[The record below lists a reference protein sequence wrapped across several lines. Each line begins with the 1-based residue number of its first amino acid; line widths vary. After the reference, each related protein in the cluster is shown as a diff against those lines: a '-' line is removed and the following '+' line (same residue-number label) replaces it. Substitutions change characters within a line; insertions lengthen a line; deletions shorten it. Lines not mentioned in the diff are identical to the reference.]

1 MKIAKLLIVALAAIA
16 IPAAALAHHS
26 RAEFSNETVEV
37 TGVLTEVFWQNPHI
51 ALHLEVEADNGD
63 TESWRI
69 EGWSRPAALESAG
82 VTPELFS
89 VGDSLVVAGRPSRRR
104 QALLATNV
112 LFADG
117 VEAVVAPAEPYW
129 GGPVIGTEAPP
140 PPQVVDAES
149 ENQGFYRAWY
159 PAGNLMMMMRS
170 FTYTDAAIAA
180 REAWD
185 PVDNPIV
192 RCEPPGLPVPFFHA
206 RPIQFSEDGDTV
218 GLHHSY
224 MDVRRTVHLQGA
236 ASPAGRAPTRLGYSA
251 GRWENDD
258 TLVIETSGIDYPY
271 FHIDGTAQSDAI
283 RITERYSLSDDQTR
297 LDYRL
302 TIEDPATLTQPATIE
317 THFLALDEPFEVYDC
332 NVF

>member
-1 MKIAKLLIVALAAIA
+1 MKIIKPIFIALAAIA
-16 IPAAALAHHS
+16 VPTAVLGHHS

-37 TGVLTEVFWQNPHI
+37 SGVLTDVFWQNPHI
-51 ALHLEVEADNGD
+51 ALHLDVEGENGE

-82 VTPELFS
+82 VTPDLFS
-89 VGDSLVVAGRPSRRR
+89 VGDSLVVAGQPSRRR

-117 VEAVVAPAEPYW
+117 VEAVVAPTEPYW
-129 GGPVIGTEAPP
+129 DGPVIGTDAPP
-140 PPQVVDAES
+140 PAQVVDAS
-149 ENQGFYRAWY
+149 AENQGFYRAWY

-170 FTYTDAAIAA
+170 FTYTDAAIAS
-180 REAWD
+180 RDAWD
-185 PVDNPIV
+185 PIDNPIV

-206 RPIQFSEDGDTV
+206 RPILFSQDDGNI

-224 MDVRRTVHLQGA
+224 MDVRRTVHLGA
-236 ASPAGRAPTRLGYSA
+236 DASTSDRSASRLGYSV
-251 GRWENDD
+251 GRWEDER
-258 TLVIETSGIDYPY
+258 TLVVETTGINYPY
-271 FHIDGTAQSDAI
+271 FHIDGTAQTDAI
-283 RITERYSLSDDQTR
+283 NITERYSLSNDQTR
-297 LDYRL
+297 LDYQL